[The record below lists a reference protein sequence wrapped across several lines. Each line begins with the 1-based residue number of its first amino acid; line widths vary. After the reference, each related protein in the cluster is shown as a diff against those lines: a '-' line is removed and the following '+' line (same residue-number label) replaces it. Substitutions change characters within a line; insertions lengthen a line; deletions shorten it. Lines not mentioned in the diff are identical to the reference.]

1 MALAENL
8 VKITCTG
15 RKLDSIDVHC
25 ALTENLVKICTGR
38 KLDSFDVHCGTD
50 GKIYYRSALVEN
62 LTILMCTMALAENLV
77 KIFCSG

>member
-38 KLDSFDVHCGTD
+38 KLDSFDVHYGTGGTFSKD
-50 GKIYYRSALVEN
+50 LHW
-62 LTILMCTMALAENLV
+62 
-77 KIFCSG
+77 